1 MAHEKTIAAFKNAG
15 YDWTVWHEKGYEAHN
30 REIKPVIDK
39 DPNKTVKVNSVYRK
53 RVEDE
58 TDASKLLEVITWDQI
73 TIAHTPLGN
82 PIELNETANDL
93 CFWLEPTTKQQ
104 VRYNPETEERETIT
118 VPGDFSEVKKHYLY
132 PFNKENIAM
141 IKKITS
147 NNSRKCNWY
156 VEDENMK
163 SRSVNNF
170 EDWSTKTFNE
180 LMYPP
185 RLFVRRLADTD
196 PTQTADQQQYH

>member
-1 MAHEKTIAAFKNAG
+1 
-15 YDWTVWHEKGYEAHN
+15 
-30 REIKPVIDK
+30 VIDK

-53 RVEDE
+53 RVDDE
-58 TDASKLLEVITWDQI
+58 TDGGQSSKLLEVITWDQI

-82 PIELNETANDL
+82 PIEMVEMSSDL
-93 CFWLEPTTKQQ
+93 CYWLAPTVKQQ
-104 VRYNPETEERETIT
+104 VRYNPDTEERETMDI
-118 VPGDFSEVKKHYLY
+118 PGDFSQVKKHYLY

-147 NNSRKCNWY
+147 NNRKCNWY

-170 EDWSTKTFNE
+170 EDWSEKSFHE

-185 RLFVRRLADTD
+185 RLFVRRQADTD
-196 PTQTADQQQYH
+196 PTVTAGQQQYH